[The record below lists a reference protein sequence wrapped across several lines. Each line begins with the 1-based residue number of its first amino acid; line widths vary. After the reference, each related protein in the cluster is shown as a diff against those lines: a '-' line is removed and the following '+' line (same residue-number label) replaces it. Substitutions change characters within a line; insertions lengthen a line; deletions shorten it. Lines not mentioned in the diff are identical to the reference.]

1 MKASVYD
8 IIQSELAIFHDE
20 GLQVFELL
28 SSSISKG
35 EKAEVSFEKIDRC
48 STQFLNAA
56 IGKLYLL
63 NDPEKIDDLLV
74 IDYTSYTDLK
84 EKVAE
89 VRNNAIHSKDYDLLV
104 ENATA

>member
-1 MKASVYD
+1 MKATVYD

-28 SSSISKG
+28 SSNIKKG

-63 NDPEKIDDLLV
+63 NDPELIDKLLV
-74 IDYTSYTDLK
+74 IDYSSYANLE

-89 VRNNAIHSKDYDLLV
+89 VRDNAIHSKDYDYLV
-104 ENATA
+104 ESATA